1 MSASESPGIDTIP
14 THVRRPPFDSVTIC
28 LHWATALLV
37 LAMFASAL
45 LRSQSQDDVS
55 KAILL
60 QIHRSL
66 GLTTWLVTGL
76 RLAWRLTN
84 AKLPPFPANATNMHR
99 ASVYLSEYALYIL
112 LLGQPVTGLGT
123 SLFSGRPF
131 ALFLWQVPQ
140 LISREETLW
149 AAFHLMHEL
158 GAWALGTLAV
168 GHAAVALFH
177 YFVLRDDVL
186 QCMAPVITKAERRR
200 KSTSP
205 ASGLF
210 MAASNSAGPPYQ
222 AQFSRNKAER
232 SRSY

>member
-1 MSASESPGIDTIP
+1 RSTTMSASESRGTDTIP

-28 LHWATALLV
+28 LHWATALFV

-45 LRSQSQDDVS
+45 LRSQAQNDAF

-66 GLTTWLVTGL
+66 GLTIWLMTGF

-84 AKLPPFPANATNMHR
+84 AKLPPFPANVTNMHR
-99 ASVYLSEYALYIL
+99 ASIYLSEYALYVL
-112 LLGQPVTGLGT
+112 LLSQPVTGLGT
-123 SLFSGRPF
+123 TLFSGRPF

-140 LISREETLW
+140 LIPREETLS
-149 AAFHLMHEL
+149 AAFHLMHEI
-158 GAWALGTLAV
+158 GAWTLGTLAA

-186 QCMAPVITKAERRR
+186 QCMAPVITKAGRRQQ
-200 KSTSP
+200 STSP

-210 MAASNSAGPPYQ
+210 IATSNSARRLYH
-222 AQFSRNKAER
+222 ARF
-232 SRSY
+232 